1 MLLGRP
7 PVYQRISPIRARGFV
22 VLSMIVLFLFWQSPV
37 VYPTKV
43 LVVFLHELSHALAA
57 WLSGGQVRAIVVDI
71 FEGGSCITV
80 GGNTFLILSAGYV
93 GSMLIGGVLLI
104 VACRT
109 RLDRFA
115 CFCMGA
121 LLLVVTEFY
130 VQNPFGKDFGYVA
143 GAIAMCAALLF
154 SELLCEAILVHVALT
169 SCLYSM
175 FDIVGDILIWKDSS
189 PSDAEL
195 LSRYTGIP
203 TVAWGVLWLLLSS
216 WGTLSFLRIS
226 LEGFR
231 SRSPEVAV
239 DSASISEATA

>member
-22 VLSMIVLFLFWQSPV
+22 ILSMVILLLFWQSPV

-43 LVVFLHELSHALAA
+43 LVVFLHELSHALTA
-57 WLSGGQVRAIVVDI
+57 WLSGGQVRAIVVD
-71 FEGGSCITV
+71 FLEGGSCVTV

-93 GSMLIGGVLLI
+93 GSMFIGGILLI

-115 CFCMGA
+115 CFCVGA
-121 LLLVVTEFY
+121 LLLIVTEFY
-130 VQNPFGKDFGYVA
+130 VKNPFGKEVGYLA

-154 SELLCEAILVHVALT
+154 SELICEAILVHVALT

-175 FDIVGDILIWKDSS
+175 FDIVGDILIWKDSY

-203 TVAWGVLWLLLSS
+203 TIAWGVLWLLLSS
-216 WGTLSFLRIS
+216 WGTLTFLKIS
-226 LEGFR
+226 LEGLG
-231 SRSPEVAV
+231 SKPSGGEVGSVTVA
-239 DSASISEATA
+239 EATA